1 MCLTQTKFTNIVGGC
16 QTELIAKSQ
25 PKFFCFL
32 HIWCVIQKSS
42 VFTVYTHSLHVRVP
56 RASQGSAIEL
66 ERVNEMKMNDA
77 LILLETQMARFWVK
91 GTVFTPILIDFY
103 RNMVFQYILLV
114 ICG

>member
-1 MCLTQTKFTNIVGGC
+1 M
-16 QTELIAKSQ
+16 
-25 PKFFCFL
+25 
-32 HIWCVIQKSS
+32 
-42 VFTVYTHSLHVRVP
+42 FTVYTYSLHVRMP

-77 LILLETQMARFWVK
+77 LTYCWKPKLARFWVN

-103 RNMVFQYILLV
+103 WNMVFQYILLV

>member
-1 MCLTQTKFTNIVGGC
+1 MCLTQTKFINTVGGC

-56 RASQGSAIEL
+56 PASQGSTFEL
-66 ERVNEMKMNDA
+66 ERVNEMKKKDA
-77 LILLETQMARFWVK
+77 LTQMARFWVK